1 MIYHITSNQHTGC
14 LAFMQN
20 IVETELF
27 HNVKTRIYAMVEKIT
42 NVDSVAIFATADL
55 EGIVSLAFLES
66 AMMDAKIPYSLSLIH
81 ISEPTRL
88 R

>member
-1 MIYHITSNQHTGC
+1 
-14 LAFMQN
+14 MQN

-66 AMMDAKIPYSLSLIH
+66 AMMDAKIPIAVKYYHLLIISLRAKIMTSLQMR
-81 ISEPTRL
+81 P
-88 R
+88 

>member
-1 MIYHITSNQHTGC
+1 
-14 LAFMQN
+14 MQN

-66 AMMDAKIPYSLSLIH
+66 ARWMQIPTAVKYYHLLI
-81 ISEPTRL
+81 ISQGQNYDFSSNASQYQY
-88 R
+88 